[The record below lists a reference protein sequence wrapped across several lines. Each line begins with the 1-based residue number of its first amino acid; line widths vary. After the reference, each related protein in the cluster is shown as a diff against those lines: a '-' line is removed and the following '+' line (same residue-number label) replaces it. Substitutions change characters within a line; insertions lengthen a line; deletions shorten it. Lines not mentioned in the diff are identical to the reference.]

1 MASEMPSKKL
11 LPISFGL
18 AALMFAGCG
27 GGGGG
32 SNPPTHSA
40 DVQIQWGARSR
51 AVAGPASALSASIT
65 VADAGSHREDLTL
78 VVDRAENPAAYT
90 QTYSLGQAIRG
101 PHALTVR
108 FYSGANGSG
117 DVVAT
122 ATGTLA
128 DDGTTN
134 VTTTRAVDR
143 VMVVPGQHLTA
154 GTSGT
159 LAFNALDD
167 EGAIVAV
174 SPGSAFW
181 TLVDGHGGVLELNQD
196 GTATAN
202 VRGGA
207 QVQVTVDGVESQVID
222 VQVDADPNG
231 DSLVLS
237 FDDLPAVAPT
247 AGTEITEAARLG
259 NRYLESQGLS
269 LTSGSAYVSVVQLG
283 PEATSS
289 GENGIGGST
298 ADGKVTYGRTNPIVF
313 TFFDPLNPT
322 AKGVTKTFSLTTDKV
337 GQPGNRMRLEAY
349 DVNGNLI
356 ALDEEADT
364 GGVVLSVPVD
374 NPAIHRVVFLGS
386 PDDND
391 GIAVDDVTFGP
402 VVPSLVAA
410 N

>member
-1 MASEMPSKKL
+1 MPSKKL

-18 AALMFAGCG
+18 GALLLAGCG

-32 SNPPTHSA
+32 SNPSTHA
-40 DVQIQWGARSR
+40 ANLQIQWAARSR
-51 AVAGPASALSASIT
+51 AVTGPASALSASIT
-65 VADAGSHREDLTL
+65 VADASPRREDLTL

-90 QTYSLGQAIRG
+90 QTYSVGQAIRG

-108 FYSGANGSG
+108 FYSGPNASG

-143 VMVVPGQHLTA
+143 VTVVPGQHLTA
-154 GTSGT
+154 GTTET

-167 EGAIVAV
+167 EGSIVAV

-181 TLVDGHGGVLELNQD
+181 TLVNGNGGVLELSQD
-196 GTATAN
+196 GIATAN
-202 VRGGA
+202 TRGTA
-207 QVQVTVDGVESQVID
+207 QVRVTVDGVTSETID

-231 DSLVLS
+231 DVTVLS
-237 FDDLPAVAPT
+237 FDDLTAVGST
-247 AGTEITEAARLG
+247 AGTEVSEAARLSD
-259 NRYLESQGLS
+259 RYLSAQGIS
-269 LTSGSAYVSVVQLG
+269 FSSGGSYVSVVQLG
-283 PEATSS
+283 SEATSS

-298 ADGKVTYGRTNPIVF
+298 ADGKVTYGRANPIVF

-322 AKGVTKTFSLTTDKV
+322 VKGVTKTFSLTTDKV
-337 GQPGNRMRLEAY
+337 GKPGNTMRLEAY

-391 GIAVDDVTFGP
+391 GVAVDDVTFGP
-402 VVPSLVAA
+402 VVPALTAT